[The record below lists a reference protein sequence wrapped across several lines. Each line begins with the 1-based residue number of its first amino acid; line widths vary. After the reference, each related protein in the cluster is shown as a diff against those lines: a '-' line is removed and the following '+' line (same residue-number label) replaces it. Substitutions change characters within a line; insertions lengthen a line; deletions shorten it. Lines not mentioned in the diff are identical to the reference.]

1 MWNFTIHGNPVTKK
15 NSQQILMNPKTH
27 RPFVAPSSQ
36 YKKYEKDAC
45 KQLLLQAV
53 QHGPAQAIDFPVNI
67 ECRYFM
73 QTKRRI
79 DIANLMS
86 ATHDILVKAG
96 IIEDDNRDIVAS
108 VDMSGVFHDKD
119 NPRVEIKIKRI
130 HGGYETWAKR

>member
-36 YKKYEKDAC
+36 YKKYEKEAC

-67 ECRYFM
+67 ECDFYM
-73 QTKRRI
+73 QTRRLV
-79 DIANLMS
+79 DLTNLLE
-86 ATHDILVKAG
+86 AVCDALTAAG
-96 IIEDDNRDIVAS
+96 IIADDNCSIAVS
-108 VDMSGVFHDKD
+108 HDGSRVRYDKEH
-119 NPRVEIKIKRI
+119 PRTEIRI
-130 HGGYETWAKR
+130 TKTKTEEWWKK

>member
-36 YKKYEKDAC
+36 YKKYEKEAC

-67 ECRYFM
+67 ECDFYM
-73 QTKRRI
+73 QTRRLV
-79 DIANLMS
+79 DLTNLLE
-86 ATHDILVKAG
+86 AACDALTAAG
-96 IIEDDNRDIVAS
+96 IIADDNCSIAVS
-108 VDMSGVFHDKD
+108 HDGSRVHYDKE
-119 NPRVEIKIKRI
+119 NPRTEIRI
-130 HGGYETWAKR
+130 TKTKTEEWWKK